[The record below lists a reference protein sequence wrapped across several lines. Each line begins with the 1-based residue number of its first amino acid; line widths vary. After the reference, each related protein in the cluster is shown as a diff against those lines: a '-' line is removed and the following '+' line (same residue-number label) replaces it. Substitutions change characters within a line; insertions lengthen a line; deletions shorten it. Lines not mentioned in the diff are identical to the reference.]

1 MRIIY
6 FTRILLTSLLL
17 VFLSSPKHASAH
29 PVKPKKIVSIP
40 LAWEHLPQTALQI
53 GLLGYWQLLNKQL
66 LKPNALLTLIDLS
79 KPSNEQRLFV
89 IDPVRMKI
97 ILQTW
102 VAHGSQSGTRI
113 AKVVSNRPS
122 SNQSSA
128 GFFLTGETY
137 QGKNGYSLRLQGL
150 QKGINDKAITRGIV
164 IHGAPYVNPES
175 AQKIGWV
182 GRSQGCPA
190 VPVAIHRL
198 LIELI
203 KENHCVFIFHPSY
216 PINAPLPSI
225 LP

>member
-1 MRIIY
+1 MRITY
-6 FTRILLTSLLL
+6 FTRILLASLLL
-17 VFLSSPKHASAH
+17 VLLSSPKSAKAD
-29 PVKPKKIVSIP
+29 PVNPKKIITPP
-40 LAWEHLPQTALQI
+40 LAWELLPQTALQI
-53 GLLGYWQLLNKQL
+53 GLAGYWQLLNKQL

-102 VAHGSQSGTRI
+102 VAHGRESGTHI
-113 AKVVSNRPS
+113 AKEVSNRPS

-150 QKGINDKAITRGIV
+150 QKDINDKAIARGIV
-164 IHGAPYVNPES
+164 IHGAPYVDPES
-175 AQKIGWV
+175 ARKIGWV

-190 VPVAIHRL
+190 VPVAINRQ

-216 PINAPLPSI
+216 PINAPLPSK